1 MKLLWFLGVTDVG
14 AAGHSP
20 GVAPAAQAF
29 VAPAPV
35 PVVSQARS
43 FDEVYA
49 THVRYV
55 WRTVRAFGV
64 AESQLEDAV
73 QDVFVVVHRRLGE
86 FAGRARIETW
96 LFAIARRV
104 AGAYRRTASRK
115 TDRQQALDEALAL
128 ASSDDTFAALSRAQ
142 AAAAVAAVLEG
153 LDEDKRVVFT
163 LVELEQMSV
172 PDVAAVLG
180 INLNTAYSR
189 LRLARRA
196 FEAAVARRA
205 SQPTEEP

>member
-1 MKLLWFLGVTDVG
+1 MARVLAVTDV
-14 AAGHSP
+14 APSGHQP
-20 GVAPAAQAF
+20 TVAPGAHAM
-29 VAPAPV
+29 VAEPPTAGVSV
-35 PVVSQARS
+35 PS
-43 FDEVYA
+43 FEAVYSA
-49 THVRYV
+49 HVRFV

-64 AESQLEDAV
+64 AEAQLEDAV

-104 AGAYRRTASRK
+104 AGAYRRTAMRK

-128 ASSDDTFAALSRAQ
+128 ASTDDTFAALSRAQ
-142 AAAAVAAVLEG
+142 AAAAVAAVLEQ
-153 LDEDKRVVFT
+153 LDEDKRIVFA

-196 FEAAVARRA
+196 FEAVVARR
-205 SQPTEEP
+205 SPTEVP